1 MNTSSLKKFAIA
13 AREKLINGVSDK
25 ILALGFDKKGNV
37 QEKDFPQR
45 IQGGTIFMGQPLND
59 EGFYERW
66 MSLYERVQLI
76 GIKEVVEEAAY
87 TWFNRLMAVKIMQEN
102 GWIDRVLDFESE
114 DVRVPMLVAN
124 ARRGIFPRM
133 SAARENMLRDLL
145 EYDMK
150 TTEQFNMLISDY
162 CKEVPVINKCF
173 GKINDYTEL
182 LLPNDA
188 LAAGG
193 IVDLINHTEFI
204 SEDDFKQSELIGW
217 LYQFYISEKKDAVF
231 ASFKDKKKAEAEDI
245 PAATQIFTP
254 NWIVKYMVQNTVGR
268 IYLDNNPYS
277 DDIKDKMEYLV
288 EKEEGGEILRIDSV
302 EDMKVADLACGSGH
316 ILNEAFDLLYDMYL
330 DEGYGR
336 RQAIENIFRK
346 NLLGIDLD
354 TRAKQLSM
362 FALLM
367 KACNRDDSFLDAK
380 VLPRVYSM
388 PDPFPKKDDE
398 LNSFLAHFYLGGS
411 RKTIEETAEAVR
423 LMDQAKN
430 LGSIM
435 KFELS
440 EATRAALQI
449 RVDEWRAED
458 DIPAPVRGFMKYA
471 DIILALTD
479 KYHALVMNPPYMGS
493 GNMNAELN
501 KYVKDNYEDTK
512 ADLFSV
518 FMDVAIDRLQQKG
531 KYGMIN
537 MQSWMFLSSF
547 ENLRK
552 KIVKE
557 QSIDNMLH
565 LGPHTFDELAG
576 EVVQNIAYVITNQN
590 NIDGKGYYYRLVTGK
605 TCEEKHTLFL
615 YLTRNLS
622 NLCYRDISQNTF
634 AKIPGCVLGYWLSSK
649 LLECFTNLPKL
660 NDVGITRLGMTTGEN
675 ARFVRQWY
683 ELNIHLCEFNANSQ
697 EDMDN
702 NSAYYVPYNKGGGF
716 RRWYGNND
724 CVLFWKDNGY
734 AIKTFADSNGR
745 IRSTVPNTEYY
756 FLPCAS
762 WSKISTGKIAFR
774 FKQHSIFDVA
784 GACYFPK
791 DYSLSYM
798 MGLLNTNVV
807 NNILSSIAP
816 TVNFEGG
823 QIASLPVPYTDDT
836 ASIEI
841 LANAN
846 ISISKQDWDAHETSW
861 DFQENEL
868 VALQKEGLGTITA
881 GWGNTEVMKYSDLG
895 LLYLEYE
902 AKWREKF
909 KQLHAN
915 EEELNRQFIEI
926 YGLQDELTPE
936 VPLDEITILQQGEIK
951 IENGEV
957 VFQKDEVMRQFV
969 SYLVGLIMG
978 RYRLDRLG
986 LNIAHP
992 NPSAEELSS
1001 YEYNGLP
1008 VEIDGDGI
1016 MPLMS
1021 GECSFADNA
1030 LKRITELV
1038 RVIFGNDNH
1047 ATNMAFINDALGKA
1061 LDDYLVKDF
1070 YADHLKRYQKRPIYW
1085 LFSSKKGAFKVLAY
1099 MHRMDRYTAEMIRNK
1114 YLLPHIENQRIVIAD
1129 LESRASIL
1137 TTAERKKLERLRKEH
1152 EECLEYHER
1161 LHAVADEQ
1169 IGFDLD
1175 DGVVVNYA
1183 KFGDVLAKLK

>member
-440 EATRAALQI
+440 DATRAALQI

-479 KYHALVMNPPYMGS
+479 KYHALVMNPPYMGGS
-493 GNMNAELN
+493 NMNAGLG

-512 ADLFSV
+512 SDLFSV
-518 FMDVAIDRLQQKG
+518 FMDVATDRLLSNG

-552 KIVKE
+552 K
-557 QSIDNMLH
+557 
-565 LGPHTFDELAG
+565 
-576 EVVQNIAYVITNQN
+576 
-590 NIDGKGYYYRLVTGK
+590 
-605 TCEEKHTLFL
+605 
-615 YLTRNLS
+615 
-622 NLCYRDISQNTF
+622 
-634 AKIPGCVLGYWLSSK
+634 VLK
-649 LLECFTNLPKL
+649 
-660 NDVGITRLGMTTGEN
+660 
-675 ARFVRQWY
+675 
-683 ELNIHLCEFNANSQ
+683 
-697 EDMDN
+697 
-702 NSAYYVPYNKGGGF
+702 
-716 RRWYGNND
+716 
-724 CVLFWKDNGY
+724 
-734 AIKTFADSNGR
+734 
-745 IRSTVPNTEYY
+745 
-756 FLPCAS
+756 
-762 WSKISTGKIAFR
+762 
-774 FKQHSIFDVA
+774 
-784 GACYFPK
+784 
-791 DYSLSYM
+791 
-798 MGLLNTNVV
+798 
-807 NNILSSIAP
+807 
-816 TVNFEGG
+816 
-823 QIASLPVPYTDDT
+823 
-836 ASIEI
+836 
-841 LANAN
+841 
-846 ISISKQDWDAHETSW
+846 
-861 DFQENEL
+861 
-868 VALQKEGLGTITA
+868 
-881 GWGNTEVMKYSDLG
+881 
-895 LLYLEYE
+895 
-902 AKWREKF
+902 
-909 KQLHAN
+909 
-915 EEELNRQFIEI
+915 
-926 YGLQDELTPE
+926 
-936 VPLDEITILQQGEIK
+936 
-951 IENGEV
+951 
-957 VFQKDEVMRQFV
+957 
-969 SYLVGLIMG
+969 
-978 RYRLDRLG
+978 
-986 LNIAHP
+986 
-992 NPSAEELSS
+992 
-1001 YEYNGLP
+1001 
-1008 VEIDGDGI
+1008 
-1016 MPLMS
+1016 
-1021 GECSFADNA
+1021 
-1030 LKRITELV
+1030 
-1038 RVIFGNDNH
+1038 
-1047 ATNMAFINDALGKA
+1047 
-1061 LDDYLVKDF
+1061 
-1070 YADHLKRYQKRPIYW
+1070 
-1085 LFSSKKGAFKVLAY
+1085 
-1099 MHRMDRYTAEMIRNK
+1099 
-1114 YLLPHIENQRIVIAD
+1114 
-1129 LESRASIL
+1129 
-1137 TTAERKKLERLRKEH
+1137 
-1152 EECLEYHER
+1152 
-1161 LHAVADEQ
+1161 
-1169 IGFDLD
+1169 
-1175 DGVVVNYA
+1175 
-1183 KFGDVLAKLK
+1183 

>member
-13 AREKLINGVSDK
+13 AREKLIKGVGDK

-59 EGFYERW
+59 EGFYEMW
-66 MSLYERVQLI
+66 MSLYERVQQI
-76 GIKEVVEEAAY
+76 GIKEVIEEAAY

-102 GWIDRVLDFESE
+102 GWIDKVLDFESE

-124 ARRGIFPRM
+124 ARRGMFPRM

-150 TTEQFNMLISDY
+150 TTEQFNMLITDY
-162 CKEVPVINKCF
+162 CKNVPVINKCF
-173 GKINDYTEL
+173 GKISDYTEL
-182 LLPNDA
+182 LLPKDA

-217 LYQFYISEKKDAVF
+217 LYQFYISEKKDQVF

-268 IYLDNNPYS
+268 IYLDNNPYA
-277 DDIKDKMEYLV
+277 DEIKDKMKYLV

-336 RQAIENIFRK
+336 RQAIENIFKK

-354 TRAKQLSM
+354 TRAKQLAM

-367 KACNRDDSFLDAK
+367 KACSKDDSFLDAK
-380 VLPRVYSM
+380 VLPRVYAM
-388 PDPFPKKDDE
+388 PDPYKENGVDLRD
-398 LNSFLAHFYLGGS
+398 FLAHFYLGGN
-411 RKTIEETAEAVR
+411 RKTIDETIDAIK

-440 EATRAALQI
+440 DSTRAALQI
-449 RVDEWRAED
+449 RVDEWKAEESLGG
-458 DIPAPVRGFMKYA
+458 DIREFLKYA

-493 GNMNAELN
+493 GNMNPELN

-518 FMDVAIDRLQQKG
+518 FMDVAIERLIAKG

-552 KIVKE
+552 KILKD
-557 QSIDNMLH
+557 QTIDNMLH

-576 EVVQNIAYVITNQN
+576 EVVQNIAYVITKVSGE
-590 NIDGKGYYYRLVTGK
+590 DRYGVYYRLVSGK
-605 TCEEKHTLFL
+605 SCEEKHIL
-615 YLTRNLS
+615 YLDALNGNS
-622 NLCYRDISQNTF
+622 EISFNHICQDNF
-634 AKIPGCVLGYWLSSK
+634 NKIPGCVLGYWLSST
-649 LLECFTNLPKL
+649 LLNCFSSLPKL

-675 ARFVRQWY
+675 ARFVRQWF
-683 ELNIHLCEFNANSQ
+683 ELDINVCEFNATSQ
-697 EDMDN
+697 EDLDN
-702 NSAYYVPYNKGGGF
+702 TNAYYVPYNKGGGF

-724 CVLFWKDNGY
+724 CMLFWKDNGY
-734 AIKTFADSNGR
+734 AIKNFADANGR

-756 FLPCAS
+756 YLPCAS

-774 FKQHSIFDVA
+774 YKEHSIFDVA
-784 GACYFPK
+784 GACYFPMK
-791 DYSLSYM
+791 YSLSYM
-798 MGLLNTNVV
+798 LGLLNTTVV

-823 QIASLPVPYTDDT
+823 QIASLPVPNANDIEK
-836 ASIEI
+836 IEI
-841 LANAN
+841 LSDNN
-846 ISISKQDWDAHETSW
+846 VSISKQDWDAHETSW
-861 DFQENEL
+861 DFQDNEL
-868 VALQKEGLGTITA
+868 IALQKEGLGTITA
-881 GWGNTEVMKYSDLG
+881 GWGDTEMMKYSDLG

-902 AKWREKF
+902 TKWREKF
-909 KQLHAN
+909 NLLHAN

-936 VPLDEITILQQGEIK
+936 VPLNEITILQQGEIK
-951 IENGEV
+951 IENGEI
-957 VFQKDEVMRQFV
+957 VFQKDEVIRQFV

-978 RYRLDRLG
+978 RYRLDKPG

-992 NPSAEELSS
+992 NPTEDELSS
-1001 YEYNGLP
+1001 YEYNDST

-1021 GECSFADNA
+1021 GECSFSDNA

-1047 ATNMAFINDALGKA
+1047 ATNMAFINDALGKS
-1061 LDDYLVKDF
+1061 LEDYLVKDF
-1070 YADHLKRYQKRPIYW
+1070 YADHLKKYQKRPIYW

-1114 YLLPHIENQRIVIAD
+1114 YLLPHIENQRVMIAD
-1129 LESRASIL
+1129 LESRASVL

>member
-479 KYHALVMNPPYMGS
+479 KYHALVMNPPYMGF
-493 GNMNAELN
+493 GNMNPELS
-501 KYVKDNYEDTK
+501 KYVKNNYEDTK
-512 ADLFSV
+512 TDLFSV
-518 FMDVAIDRLQQKG
+518 FMDVAIDRLLQRG

-547 ENLRK
+547 ENLRNR
-552 KIVKE
+552 ILAD

-565 LGPHTFDELAG
+565 LGPRTFDELSG
-576 EVVQNIAYVITNQN
+576 EVVQNVSFVISNHIGATATSVYYRL
-590 NIDGKGYYYRLVTGK
+590 IDGKNCADKQRMFVDHKGVIKGIPQKNFY
-605 TCEEKHTLFL
+605 
-615 YLTRNLS
+615 
-622 NLCYRDISQNTF
+622 
-634 AKIPGCVLGYWLSSK
+634 KIPGHTIGYWVSDK
-649 LLECFTNLPKL
+649 IVHIFDTFKTL
-660 NDVGITRLGMTTGEN
+660 NDVGSTRQGMATG
-675 ARFVRQWY
+675 
-683 ELNIHLCEFNANSQ
+683 
-697 EDMDN
+697 DN
-702 NSAYYVPYNKGGGF
+702 NKFTRFWAEVNYHSIGLGVENTAVAHTTDYKWFPYNKGGAN
-716 RRWYGNND
+716 RKWYGNQELLLAFD
-724 CVLFWKDNGY
+724 K
-734 AIKTFADSNGR
+734 
-745 IRSTVPNTEYY
+745 PNYDILLTQGNHLPSRHLY
-756 FLPCAS
+756 FKASLS
-762 WSKISTGKIAFR
+762 WSKVSASNIAFR
-774 FKQHSIFDVA
+774 YFPKGFIFDVA
-784 GACYFPK
+784 GT
-791 DYSLSYM
+791 SLF
-798 MGLLNTNVV
+798 VDK
-807 NNILSSIAP
+807 
-816 TVNFEGG
+816 EDK
-823 QIASLPVPYTDDT
+823 LPVLASVLNSCVINSILKIISPTLNYEVGQVATLPIPNLELLDT
-836 ASIEI
+836 EKFAKD
-841 LANAN
+841 N

-861 DFQENEL
+861 DFEENEL
-868 VALQKEGLGTITA
+868 IKLGKDTLAETF
-881 GWGNTEVMKYSDLG
+881 E
-895 LLYLEYE
+895 EYRR
-902 AKWREKF
+902 KWTDMF
-909 KQLHAN
+909 YQLHAN

-926 YGLQDELTPE
+926 YGLQDELTPD

-969 SYLVGLIMG
+969 SYLVGLTMG
-978 RYRLDRLG
+978 RYRLDRPG

-992 NPSAEELSS
+992 NPSTEELSS

-1061 LDDYLVKDF
+1061 LEDYLVKDF

-1114 YLLPHIENQRIVIAD
+1114 YLLPHIENQRVVIAD
-1129 LESRASIL
+1129 LESRASVL

>member
-1 MNTSSLKKFAIA
+1 MNTSSLKKFAVS
-13 AREKLINGVSDK
+13 AREKLMNGVADK

-37 QEKDFPQR
+37 EEKNMPQR
-45 IQGGTIFMGQPLND
+45 IQGGAVFMEKILND
-59 EGFYERW
+59 EGFYDRW
-66 MSLYERVQLI
+66 MSLYQRVKTI

-114 DVRVPMLVAN
+114 GVRVPLLVAN
-124 ARRGIFPRM
+124 ARRGVLPAM
-133 SAARENMLRDLL
+133 SVSREQGLRELL
-145 EYDMK
+145 EYDTK
-150 TTEQFNMLISDY
+150 TTEQFNMLITDF
-162 CKEVPVINKCF
+162 CKGVPVINKCF
-173 GKINDYTEL
+173 GKISDYTEL
-182 LLPNDA
+182 LLPTDV
-188 LAAGG
+188 LSDGG
-193 IVDLINHTEFI
+193 IVDMINHTEFI

-268 IYLDNNPYS
+268 IYLDNNPYA
-277 DDIKDKMEYLV
+277 DEIKDKMEYLV
-288 EKEEGGEILRIDSV
+288 EKEEGGEILRLDSIQ
-302 EDMKVADLACGSGH
+302 EMKVADLACGSGH
-316 ILNEAFDLLYDMYL
+316 ILNEAFDLLYYIYL

-336 RQAIENIFRK
+336 RQAIENIFKK

-367 KACNRDDSFLDAK
+367 KACRKDESFLDAA
-380 VLPRVYSM
+380 VMPRVYDM
-388 PDPFPKKDDE
+388 PDPYQENGVDLKD
-398 LNSFLAHFYLGGS
+398 FLAHFYLGGS
-411 RKTIEETAEAVR
+411 KKIIEETVDAIK

-435 KFELS
+435 KFNIS
-440 EATRAALQI
+440 EQTRAALEI
-449 RVDEWRAED
+449 RVKEWRDEGNLGADVKE
-458 DIPAPVRGFMKYA
+458 FLKYA
-471 DIILALTD
+471 DIILTLTD

-552 KIVKE
+552 KILKYQTIE
-557 QSIDNMLH
+557 NLLN
-565 LGPHTFDELAG
+565 LGPRTFDELSG
-576 EVVQNIAYVITNQN
+576 DVVQSASFVICNTTPKMPGLYFNLIA
-590 NIDGKGYYYRLVTGK
+590 GKSSS
-605 TCEEKHTLFL
+605 EKQTIFL
-615 YLTRNLS
+615 LS
-622 NLCYRDISQNTF
+622 ISNKVKGVCFSGVDQSNF
-634 AKIPGCVLGYWLSSK
+634 SKIPGCSISYWLSDRAFATFGKSQKSPYSCKTGIVCGNNVRYLRLWHEVKASDISYNIPRLDSIETYNYKWAPINQGGTRSK
-649 LLECFTNLPKL
+649 WYGQHFEVVYIYQNAHDMRSERNSMFRNEDYYFKKSLTWNRVGNNPFYARISPEGFVFEDCSPSAFYENDNEGLYSLGLFNSKPFDFLLQLF
-660 NDVGITRLGMTTGEN
+660 R
-675 ARFVRQWY
+675 
-683 ELNIHLCEFNANSQ
+683 
-697 EDMDN
+697 
-702 NSAYYVPYNKGGGF
+702 GGF
-716 RRWYGNND
+716 KVEIGHIEK
-724 CVLFWKDNGY
+724 VPF
-734 AIKTFADSNGR
+734 IKDSNKAHNIQTR
-745 IRSTVPNTEYY
+745 
-756 FLPCAS
+756 
-762 WSKISTGKIAFR
+762 
-774 FKQHSIFDVA
+774 
-784 GACYFPK
+784 
-791 DYSLSYM
+791 
-798 MGLLNTNVV
+798 V
-807 NNILSSIAP
+807 NDNI
-816 TVNFEGG
+816 
-823 QIASLPVPYTDDT
+823 Q
-836 ASIEI
+836 
-841 LANAN
+841 
-846 ISISKQDWDAHETSW
+846 ISKTDWDSHETSW
-861 DFQENEL
+861 DFEENEL
-868 VALQKEGLGTITA
+868 IALQKEGLRTITA
-881 GWGNTEVMKYSDLG
+881 GFGDTTVMKYSELE
-895 LLYLEYE
+895 LLYMEYE

-909 KQLHAN
+909 MQLHAN

-926 YGLQDELTPE
+926 YGLQDELTPD

-957 VFQKDEVMRQFV
+957 VFQRDEVMRQFV

-978 RYRLDRLG
+978 RYRLDKKG

-992 NPSAEELSS
+992 EATDEELAS
-1001 YEYNGLP
+1001 YTYRNGI

-1016 MPLMS
+1016 LPLM
-1021 GECSFADNA
+1021 GGDCSFVDNA
-1030 LKRITELV
+1030 LKRLSELV
-1038 RVIFGNDNH
+1038 RVIFGDESH
-1047 ATNMAFINDALGKA
+1047 ARNMAFINDCLGKS
-1061 LDDYLVKDF
+1061 LEDYLTKDF

-1114 YLLPHIENQRIVIAD
+1114 YLLPHIESQRVAIAD
-1129 LESRASIL
+1129 LEQRMAVL
-1137 TTAERKKLERLRKEH
+1137 TTAERKKLEKLRKEH
-1152 EECLEYHER
+1152 EECIEYHER
-1161 LHAVADEQ
+1161 LHAKADEQ

>member
-37 QEKDFPQR
+37 QDKDFPQR

-102 GWIDRVLDFESE
+102 GWIDRVLDLESE

-162 CKEVPVINKCF
+162 CKGVPVINKCF

-288 EKEEGGEILRIDSV
+288 EKEEGGEILGIDSV

-367 KACNRDDSFLDAK
+367 KACRKDESFLNAE
-380 VLPRVYSM
+380 VLPRVYDM
-388 PDPFPKKDDE
+388 PDPFDRSDIEEIK
-398 LNSFLAHFYLGGS
+398 SYLAHFYLGGS
-411 RKTIEETAEAVR
+411 RKTIDETAEAVK

-435 KFELS
+435 KFDLS
-440 EATRAALQI
+440 EQTRAALQI
-449 RVDEWRAED
+449 RMDEWRAEEHVPD
-458 DIPAPVRGFMKYA
+458 AIKKFYKYA

-518 FMDVAIDRLQQKG
+518 FMDVAIDRLLQKG

-547 ENLRK
+547 ENMRK
-552 KIVKE
+552 KILKE
-557 QSIDNMLH
+557 LTIDSLLH
-565 LGPHTFDELAG
+565 LGPRTFDELSG
-576 EVVQNIAYVITNQN
+576 EVVQNVAFVMSHYQASVP
-590 NIDGKGYYYRLVTGK
+590 KGTYYRLVDGKSCAEKEAKFKSREGQFCNISQENYVQMPGCPIGYWVSQHIYNCFSYPPLSSTGK
-605 TCEEKHTLFL
+605 TTKGIITGDNKQFI
-615 YLTRNLS
+615 RNWFE
-622 NLCYRDISQNTF
+622 ISYPSVCWQANNNIE
-634 AKIPGCVLGYWLSSK
+634 AKQSGYKWFP
-649 LLECFTNLPKL
+649 C
-660 NDVGITRLGMTTGEN
+660 
-675 ARFVRQWY
+675 
-683 ELNIHLCEFNANSQ
+683 
-697 EDMDN
+697 
-702 NSAYYVPYNKGGGF
+702 NKGGGA
-716 RRWYGNND
+716 RKWYGNND
-724 CVLFWKDNGY
+724 YVIDWEDDGYRVLNNAKSENRHSQD
-734 AIKTFADSNGR
+734 
-745 IRSTVPNTEYY
+745 Y
-756 FLPCAS
+756 FSYMKFRPIIS
-762 WSKISTGKIAFR
+762 WSSISSSITTFRYKCNDLVEHAGMGYYVRDESKINFYI
-774 FKQHSIFDVA
+774 
-784 GACYFPK
+784 
-791 DYSLSYM
+791 SY
-798 MGLLNTNVV
+798 
-807 NNILSSIAP
+807 LSSKV
-816 TVNFEGG
+816 T
-823 QIASLPVPYTDDT
+823 ASLLEIISPTLNVNAGEIESLPFNNDVFTR
-836 ASIEI
+836 SIIDE
-841 LANAN
+841 LTRHN

-861 DFQENEL
+861 DFQDNEL
-868 VALQKEGLGTITA
+868 IALQKEGLGTITA
-881 GWGNTEVMKYSDLG
+881 GFGDTTVMKYSDLK
-895 LLYLEYE
+895 LLYMEYE

-909 KQLHAN
+909 LQLHRN

-926 YGLQDELTPE
+926 YGLQDELTPD

-978 RYRLDRLG
+978 RYRLDRPG

-992 NPSAEELSS
+992 NPSTEELSS

-1061 LDDYLVKDF
+1061 LEDYLVKDF

-1114 YLLPHIENQRIVIAD
+1114 YLLPHIENQRVVIAD
-1129 LESRASIL
+1129 LESRASVL

>member
-162 CKEVPVINKCF
+162 CKGVPVINKCF

-398 LNSFLAHFYLGGS
+398 LNSFLAHFYLGGN

-440 EATRAALQI
+440 DATRAALQI
-449 RVDEWRAED
+449 RVDEWRAEGD
-458 DIPAPVRGFMKYA
+458 MPAPVRGFMRYA

-493 GNMNAELN
+493 GNMNADLN

-518 FMDVAIDRLQQKG
+518 FMDVAIDRLLQKG

-552 KIVKE
+552 KVLKE
-557 QSIDNMLH
+557 QSIDSMLH
-565 LGPHTFDELAG
+565 LGPRTFDELG
-576 EVVQNIAYVITNQN
+576 GDVVQNVAYVISNLKQLNACAT
-590 NIDGKGYYYRLVTGK
+590 YYRLVDGVSCADKQRIFLSNSNRYSNINQDNFNNIPGFPIGYWVSENMLLNFTKSSVGEHAVVKIGMGTGK
-605 TCEEKHTLFL
+605 NDLFL
-615 YLTRNLS
+615 RKWWEVVNMQISMSLTS
-622 NLCYRDISQNTF
+622 ISQLYT
-634 AKIPGCVLGYWLSSK
+634 SS
-649 LLECFTNLPKL
+649 
-660 NDVGITRLGMTTGEN
+660 
-675 ARFVRQWY
+675 AR
-683 ELNIHLCEFNANSQ
+683 
-697 EDMDN
+697 
-702 NSAYYVPYNKGGGF
+702 YYPYNKGGEY
-716 RRWYGNND
+716 RLWYGNIVDVVWYDEQGRELMNQMSGHRE
-724 CVLFWKDNGY
+724 NGGY
-734 AIKTFADSNGR
+734 D
-745 IRSTVPNTEYY
+745 YY
-756 FLPCAS
+756 FNEGLT
-762 WSKISTGKIAFR
+762 WSFISSGRLGIR
-774 FKQHSIFDVA
+774 YMPSGCLFDVA
-784 GACYFPK
+784 GS
-791 DYSLSYM
+791 SLFTKNINLNYIL
-798 MGLLNTNVV
+798 GLLSTRVAYTILKILNPTINFQAGNIKSVPCIVENT
-807 NNILSSIAP
+807 
-816 TVNFEGG
+816 
-823 QIASLPVPYTDDT
+823 D
-836 ASIEI
+836 EI
-841 LANAN
+841 TRIVKKN

-861 DFQENEL
+861 DFQENEI
-868 VALQKEGLGTITA
+868 VALQKEGLGTIAA
-881 GWGNTEVMKYSDLG
+881 GWGDTEVMKYSDLG
-895 LLYLEYE
+895 LLFLEYE

-909 KQLHAN
+909 HQLHAN

-978 RYRLDRLG
+978 RYRLDRPG

-992 NPSAEELSS
+992 NPNAEELSS
-1001 YEYNGLP
+1001 YEYNGLL

-1061 LDDYLVKDF
+1061 LEDYLVKDF

-1114 YLLPHIENQRIVIAD
+1114 YLLPHIENQRVVIAD
-1129 LESRASIL
+1129 LESRASVL

>member
-13 AREKLINGVSDK
+13 AREKLIKGVGDK

-59 EGFYERW
+59 EGFYEMW
-66 MSLYERVQLI
+66 MSLYERVQQI
-76 GIKEVVEEAAY
+76 GIKEVIEEAAY

-102 GWIDRVLDFESE
+102 GWIDKVLDFESE

-124 ARRGIFPRM
+124 ARRGMFPRM

-150 TTEQFNMLISDY
+150 TTEQFNMLITDY
-162 CKEVPVINKCF
+162 CKNVPVINKCF
-173 GKINDYTEL
+173 GKISDYTEL
-182 LLPNDA
+182 LLPKDA

-217 LYQFYISEKKDAVF
+217 LYQFYISEKKDQVF

-268 IYLDNNPYS
+268 IYLDNNPYA
-277 DDIKDKMEYLV
+277 DEIKDKMKYLV

-336 RQAIENIFRK
+336 RQAIENIFKK

-354 TRAKQLSM
+354 TRAKQLAM

-367 KACNRDDSFLDAK
+367 KACSKDDSFLDAK
-380 VLPRVYSM
+380 VLPRVYAM
-388 PDPFPKKDDE
+388 PDPYKENGVDLRD
-398 LNSFLAHFYLGGS
+398 FLAHFYLGGN
-411 RKTIEETAEAVR
+411 RKTIDETIDAIK
-423 LMDQAKN
+423 LMDLAKN

-440 EATRAALQI
+440 DSTRAALQI
-449 RVDEWRAED
+449 RVDEWKAEESLGG
-458 DIPAPVRGFMKYA
+458 DIREFLKYA

-493 GNMNAELN
+493 GNMNPELS

-518 FMDVAIDRLQQKG
+518 FMDAAIDRLVVRG

-552 KIVKE
+552 KVLKE
-557 QSIDNMLH
+557 QTIDNMIH
-565 LGPHTFDELAG
+565 LGPRTFDELSG
-576 EVVQNIAYVITNQN
+576 EVVQNVAFVISNIAEQSPIAT
-590 NIDGKGYYYRLVTGK
+590 YYRLVEGRN
-605 TCEEKHTLFL
+605 CSEKQRMFINGDGL
-615 YLTRNLS
+615 YKSIQQHN
-622 NLCYRDISQNTF
+622 F
-634 AKIPGCVLGYWLSSK
+634 VKIPGAPIGYWVSDNFIKLYLSPSIKDCLDTRQGLATGDNDKFLRYWFEVAINKFKDGLCSTSEALASK
-649 LLECFTNLPKL
+649 YKWF
-660 NDVGITRLGMTTGEN
+660 
-675 ARFVRQWY
+675 
-683 ELNIHLCEFNANSQ
+683 
-697 EDMDN
+697 
-702 NSAYYVPYNKGGGF
+702 PYRKGGAS
-716 RRWYGNND
+716 RKWYGNRDYVISFDTENYQI
-724 CVLFWKDNGY
+724 LANQGNHLPSRHLYFKE
-734 AIKTFADSNGR
+734 AIT
-745 IRSTVPNTEYY
+745 
-756 FLPCAS
+756 
-762 WSKISTGKIAFR
+762 WSLTSSCYTAFR
-774 FKQHSIFDVA
+774 FYPQGGVFDVN
-784 GACYFPK
+784 GMSMFPK
-791 DYSLSYM
+791 SNSILGFLNSKICTE
-798 MGLLNTNVV
+798 LLRMINPTMASQKGDIDKLPYCVIDTEDV
-807 NNILSSIAP
+807 NNFIKR
-816 TVNFEGG
+816 
-823 QIASLPVPYTDDT
+823 
-836 ASIEI
+836 
-841 LANAN
+841 N
-846 ISISKQDWDAHETSW
+846 ISISQQDWDAHETSW

-868 VALQKEGLGTITA
+868 IALQKEGL
-881 GWGNTEVMKYSDLG
+881 NSDLG
-895 LLYLEYE
+895 LLYIEYE

-909 KQLHAN
+909 MQLHAN

-936 VPLDEITILQQGEIK
+936 VPFDEITILQQGEIK
-951 IENGEV
+951 IENGEI
-957 VFQKDEVMRQFV
+957 VFQKDEVIRQFV

-978 RYRLDRLG
+978 RYRLDKPG

-992 NPSAEELSS
+992 NPTAEELSS
-1001 YEYNGLP
+1001 YEYNDST
-1008 VEIDGDGI
+1008 VEIDVDGI

-1047 ATNMAFINDALGKA
+1047 ATNMAFINNALGKS
-1061 LDDYLVKDF
+1061 LEDYLVKDF
-1070 YADHLKRYQKRPIYW
+1070 YADHLKKYQKRPIYW

-1114 YLLPHIENQRIVIAD
+1114 YLLPHIENQRVMIAD
-1129 LESRASIL
+1129 LESRASVL